1 MVPSIYNERSNQ
13 MSHNVETMAY
23 SGERPWHSLGN
34 AVSNDLTPEEMMI
47 ASGTNWTVSKHPM
60 YSRIGENEVLLSRQS
75 LFRDSDNTELDIIGG
90 DDWNVTQNSEAFA
103 FFKEFVE
110 RGEMQMETAGS
121 LQNGKI
127 VWVLAKVNKE
137 FNLFN
142 GDKVEGRLLF
152 SNFHK
157 YGFSRDIRFTPTRVV
172 CNNTLTMALNG
183 KADKVFKASHR
194 VVINNEII
202 KETLGIVEKKMT
214 EYEELATF
222 LGSKQYNNES
232 VKEFFNEVFP
242 KISKIAVEKE
252 LSKNAKASV
261 LALEHQ
267 PGVEFAPHSWWQAAN
282 AVTYVTDHLMGR
294 TEDARVSNMWYGQ
307 VKDLKLRAMTLALD
321 YANKS

>member
-1 MVPSIYNERSNQ
+1 
-13 MSHNVETMAY
+13 
-23 SGERPWHSLGN
+23 
-34 AVSNDLTPEEMMI
+34 
-47 ASGTNWTVSKHPM
+47 
-60 YSRIGENEVLLSRQS
+60 
-75 LFRDSDNTELDIIGG
+75 
-90 DDWNVTQNSEAFA
+90 
-103 FFKEFVE
+103 
-110 RGEMQMETAGS
+110 
-121 LQNGKI
+121 
-127 VWVLAKVNKE
+127 
-137 FNLFN
+137 
-142 GDKVEGRLLF
+142 
-152 SNFHK
+152 
-157 YGFSRDIRFTPTRVV
+157 
-172 CNNTLTMALNG
+172 MALNG

-222 LGSKQYNNES
+222 LGSKQYNDES